1 MRIVHDP
8 AVFDIADDVP
18 GDRGRRVETQTEL
31 LAGDLALRASAHAVV
46 LLPELWSSH
55 CHKCFV
61 GSDLRRLSRCGC
73 CRTVYYCLR
82 LPKLMH
88 LCCMKGSKKCQQLD
102 WRLDHQK
109 ECKSLKQL
117 AQLELTSDQMMDV
130 VLLGRVFRR
139 KDAEGLKPME
149 LVWYEEDL
157 KDQELILLAALAQKL
172 NLVDGKV
179 RNVEDAVVT
188 TKTCQVRLMEDV
200 LAVIMWC
207 S

>member
-73 CRTVYYCLR
+73 CRTVYYCASMTQLIIHVELLIMLERFATAKIDAFMLYERFQKVSATR
-82 LPKLMH
+82 LAL
-88 LCCMKGSKKCQQLD
+88 GS
-102 WRLDHQK
+102 
-109 ECKSLKQL
+109 S
-117 AQLELTSDQMMDV
+117 
-130 VLLGRVFRR
+130 
-139 KDAEGLKPME
+139 EG
-149 LVWYEEDL
+149 V
-157 KDQELILLAALAQKL
+157 QES
-172 NLVDGKV
+172 
-179 RNVEDAVVT
+179 
-188 TKTCQVRLMEDV
+188 
-200 LAVIMWC
+200 LAVGPARTDE
-207 S
+207 